1 MTKVRV
7 ADDLWATSMLPEG
20 VLERW
25 LVADGAA
32 VEAAQALAAI
42 RVEDVLHEIPAP
54 ASGLVAILS
63 NANCIIEP
71 GALLARIAA

>member
-32 VEAAQALAAI
+32 VEVRPLWTEGQ
-42 RVEDVLHEIPAP
+42 
-54 ASGLVAILS
+54 
-63 NANCIIEP
+63 
-71 GALLARIAA
+71 